1 MAATMIQVGRIVG
14 AFGLEGW
21 VKVQP
26 TTDFPERFN
35 RGARLFV
42 SPESEPRQIQGVHWH
57 KEQARIKLRGIDT
70 VEQAEAL
77 IGRFV
82 EVPDDQ
88 RPTLRED
95 EYYTRDLIGLAV
107 FDESG
112 EQLGLVEHVVK
123 SPAQD
128 LLVVEEM
135 LIPVAKEFVR
145 EVDLEGRRIVV
156 RLIPGMRPGE
166 EVEEV

>member
-1 MAATMIQVGRIVG
+1 M
-14 AFGLEGW
+14 EGW

-26 TTDFPERFN
+26 TTDFPERFS
-35 RGARLFV
+35 RGARLII
-42 SPESEPRQIQGVHWH
+42 SQETEPRQIQGVHWH

-77 IGRFV
+77 IGRLV
-82 EVPDDQ
+82 EVNDDQ

-95 EYYTRDLIGLAV
+95 EIYTRDLMGLDV
-107 FDESG
+107 FLESG
-112 EQLGLVEHVVK
+112 EKLGVVDDVLK

-128 LLVVEEM
+128 LLVVDEM
-135 LIPVAKEFVR
+135 LIPIVREFVR
-145 EVDLEGRRIVV
+145 EVDLTGRRVIV

-166 EVEEV
+166 KPEEA